1 MGVRVSVK
9 TIDLTRVV
17 LTTPAIMR
25 QLGEAQLEAGGTR
38 ASSGDESD
46 GAPAPAYAKS
56 TVKKR
61 ARLGLQTGTR
71 DLIQTGD
78 MMASRTIT
86 AADERTV
93 AIGWPGDWDAAAYFT
108 DKRTPWIQPTFDEAQ
123 ALRAQAA
130 ELIKSN
136 CAAAMD
142 AVRAEGAA

>member
-1 MGVRVSVK
+1 MHVSVK
-9 TIDLTRVV
+9 AIDVRKLV
-17 LTTPAIMR
+17 LTNEGIMR
-25 QLGEAQLEAGGTR
+25 RLGEAQLEAGGTR

-46 GAPAPAYAKS
+46 GAPAPAYARS

-71 DLIQTGD
+71 DLIQTGE
-78 MMASRTIT
+78 MMANRTIT
-86 AADERTV
+86 AIDDRSVT
-93 AIGWPGDWDAAAYFT
+93 IGWPGDWSAAAFFT

-123 ALRAQAA
+123 VLRAQAA

>member
-1 MGVRVSVK
+1 VRVSVK
-9 TIDLTRVV
+9 AIDVRKLV
-17 LTTPAIMR
+17 LTNEGIMR
-25 QLGEAQLEAGGTR
+25 RLGEAQLEAGGTR

-71 DLIQTGD
+71 DLIQTGE
-78 MMASRTIT
+78 MMATRTIT
-86 AADERTV
+86 AVDDRSVT
-93 AIGWPGDWDAAAYFT
+93 IGWPGDWSAAAYFT
-108 DKRTPWIQPTFDEAQ
+108 DQRTPWILPTFDEAQ

-142 AVRAEGAA
+142 AVRAEGAT

>member
-1 MGVRVSVK
+1 MRVSVK
-9 TIDLTRVV
+9 AIDVRKLV
-17 LTTPAIMR
+17 LTNEGIMR
-25 QLGEAQLEAGGTR
+25 RLGEAQLEAGGTR

-71 DLIQTGD
+71 DLIQTGE
-78 MMASRTIT
+78 MMATRTIT
-86 AADERTV
+86 AVDDRSVT
-93 AIGWPGDWDAAAYFT
+93 IGWPGDWSAAAYFT
-108 DKRTPWIQPTFDEAQ
+108 DQRTPWILPTFDEAQ

-142 AVRAEGAA
+142 AVRAEGAT

>member
-1 MGVRVSVK
+1 MHVSVK
-9 TIDLTRVV
+9 AIDVRKLV
-17 LTTPAIMR
+17 LTNEGIMR
-25 QLGEAQLEAGGTR
+25 RLGEAQLEAGGTR

-46 GAPAPAYAKS
+46 GAPAPAYARS

-71 DLIQTGD
+71 DLIQTGE
-78 MMASRTIT
+78 MMATRTIT
-86 AADERTV
+86 AIDDRSVT
-93 AIGWPGDWDAAAYFT
+93 IGWPGDWSAAAFFT